1 MSQIKAS
8 EVKALRDKT
17 DAPMMECKKALIEAG
32 GELEKAEEIL
42 RVKLGSKA
50 GKTAARI
57 TAEGAIAIQIT
68 GTVGT
73 IIEVNCETDFVAKND
88 DFLGFVRDLSKLLSS
103 HSKPVLTV
111 ESLKEMKLTNTG
123 SVEEVRAGLIGK
135 IGENISIRR
144 FKNMDAKG
152 SLHKYLH
159 GTKIGVLLDLEGG
172 TADVGKDVAMHIA
185 AMKPKALDI
194 SGIDQGL
201 LDKEQRVAR
210 EKAIKSGKPVEII
223 EKMVSGAI
231 NKYVKEISLLGQV
244 FVKAEDGKQT
254 VAEYLKSKGATVKA
268 FELFVVGEGMEKN
281 LRILQ
286 KRLLLLRLPRKLEGL
301 TLLVLD
307 NISWTHTKNLSKEFC

>member
-32 GELEKAEEIL
+32 GTFEKAEEIL

-57 TAEGAIAIQIT
+57 TAEGAVAVEIT
-68 GTVGT
+68 DTVGT

-88 DFLGFVRDLSKLLSS
+88 DFLAFVKDLSKLLSV
-103 HSKPVLTV
+103 HSDPVLTV
-111 ESLKEMKLTNTG
+111 DRLKEIKITNTD
-123 SVEEVRAGLIGK
+123 SVEDVRARLIGK

-144 FKNMDAKG
+144 FKHINAKG
-152 SLHKYLH
+152 TLHKYLH

-172 TADVGKDVAMHIA
+172 SADVGKDVAMHIA
-185 AMKPKALDI
+185 AMKPRALDV
-194 SGIDQGL
+194 SGIEQSL
-201 LDKEQRVAR
+201 LEKEQRVAR
-210 EKAIKSGKPVEII
+210 EKAVKSGKPPEII

-268 FELFVVGEGMEKN
+268 FQLFVVGEGMEKKSEN
-281 LRILQ
+281 FAEEVAATQ
-286 KRLLLLRLPRKLEGL
+286 AA
-301 TLLVLD
+301 
-307 NISWTHTKNLSKEFC
+307 SKA

>member
-1 MSQIKAS
+1 MSQIKAT

-32 GELEKAEEIL
+32 GEFEKAEEIL

-68 GTVGT
+68 GAVGT

-103 HSKPVLTV
+103 HSEPFSTV
-111 ESLKEMKLTNTG
+111 DDLKEMKLINND
-123 SVEEVRAGLIGK
+123 SVEQVRARLIGK

-144 FKNMDAKG
+144 FRNMSARG
-152 SLHKYLH
+152 TLHKYLH

-172 TADVGKDVAMHIA
+172 TAEIGKDIAMHIA

-194 SGIDQGL
+194 SGIDQSL

-223 EKMVSGAI
+223 EKMVSGAV

-244 FVKAEDGKQT
+244 FVKADDGKQT

-268 FELFVVGEGMEKN
+268 FELFVVGEGLEKKSEN
-281 LRILQ
+281 FAEEVAATQ
-286 KRLLLLRLPRKLEGL
+286 AA
-301 TLLVLD
+301 
-307 NISWTHTKNLSKEFC
+307 SKA

>member
-17 DAPMMECKKALIEAG
+17 DAPMMECKKALSEAG
-32 GELEKAEEIL
+32 GDFEKAEEIL

-50 GKTAARI
+50 GKTADRI
-57 TAEGAIAIQIT
+57 TAEGAVAIHIT

-73 IIEVNCETDFVAKND
+73 IVEVNCETDFVAKND
-88 DFLGFVRDLSKLLSS
+88 DFLGFVRDLSELLSS
-103 HSKPVLTV
+103 HSEADVTV
-111 ESLKEMKLTNTG
+111 DSLKEIKLTSTD
-123 SVEEVRAGLIGK
+123 SVEDVRGRLIGK

-144 FKNMDAKG
+144 FKNVDAQG
-152 SLHKYLH
+152 TLHKYLH

-194 SGIDQGL
+194 SGIDQSL

-210 EKAIKSGKPVEII
+210 EKAIKSGKPTEIV
-223 EKMVSGAI
+223 EKMVSGAV

-244 FVKAEDGKQT
+244 FVKANDGKQT
-254 VAEYLKSKGATVKA
+254 VGEYLKSKEATVKA
-268 FELFVVGEGMEKN
+268 FQLFVVGEGLEKKSEN
-281 LRILQ
+281 FAEEVAATQ
-286 KRLLLLRLPRKLEGL
+286 AA
-301 TLLVLD
+301 
-307 NISWTHTKNLSKEFC
+307 SKA

>member
-32 GELEKAEEIL
+32 GTFEKAEEIL

-57 TAEGAIAIQIT
+57 TAEGAVAVEIT
-68 GTVGT
+68 DTVGT

-88 DFLGFVRDLSKLLSS
+88 DFLAFVTDLSKLLSN
-103 HSKPVLTV
+103 HSDPVLTV
-111 ESLKEMKLTNTG
+111 DGLKEMKITNTD
-123 SVEEVRAGLIGK
+123 SVEDVRARLIGK

-144 FKNMDAKG
+144 FKHISAKG
-152 SLHKYLH
+152 TLHKYLH

-185 AMKPKALDI
+185 AMKPRALDI
-194 SGIDQGL
+194 SGIDQSL
-201 LDKEQRVAR
+201 LEKEQRVAR
-210 EKAIKSGKPVEII
+210 EKAIKSGKPPEII

-254 VAEYLKSKGATVKA
+254 VAEYLKSKGAKVKA
-268 FELFVVGEGMEKN
+268 FQLFVVGEGLEKKSEN
-281 LRILQ
+281 FAEEVAATQ
-286 KRLLLLRLPRKLEGL
+286 AA
-301 TLLVLD
+301 
-307 NISWTHTKNLSKEFC
+307 SKA

>member
-8 EVKALRDKT
+8 EVKELRDKT

-32 GELEKAEEIL
+32 GEFDKAEEIL

-68 GTVGT
+68 GAVGT
-73 IIEVNCETDFVAKND
+73 IVEVNCETDFVAKND

-103 HSKPVLTV
+103 HLEPVLTV
-111 ESLKEMKLTNTG
+111 DNLKEMKLINND
-123 SVEEVRAGLIGK
+123 SVEEVRTRLIGK

-144 FKNMDAKG
+144 FKTMCAKG
-152 SLHKYLH
+152 TLHKYLH

-172 TADVGKDVAMHIA
+172 TAEVGKDVAMHIA

-194 SGIDQGL
+194 SGIDQSL

-210 EKAIKSGKPVEII
+210 EKAVKSGKPAEII
-223 EKMVSGAI
+223 EKMVSGAV

-244 FVKAEDGKQT
+244 FVKADDGKQT
-254 VAEYLKSKGATVKA
+254 VDEYLKSKGATVKA
-268 FELFVVGEGMEKN
+268 FELFVVGEGLEKKSEN
-281 LRILQ
+281 FAEEVAATQ
-286 KRLLLLRLPRKLEGL
+286 AA
-301 TLLVLD
+301 
-307 NISWTHTKNLSKEFC
+307 SKA

>member
-32 GELEKAEEIL
+32 GEFEKAEEIL

-50 GKTAARI
+50 GKTATRI
-57 TAEGAIAIQIT
+57 TAEGAVGIQIT

-88 DFLGFVRDLSKLLSS
+88 DFLGFVEDLSKLLSS
-103 HSKPVLTV
+103 NAEPVLTV
-111 ESLKEMKLTNTG
+111 DNLKEMKLTSNDT
-123 SVEEVRAGLIGK
+123 VEEVRARLIGK

-144 FKNMDAKG
+144 LKKIGGKG
-152 SLHKYLH
+152 TLYKYLH

-194 SGIDQGL
+194 SGIDQSL

-210 EKAIKSGKPVEII
+210 EKAIKSGKPAEII
-223 EKMVSGAI
+223 EKMVSGAV

-268 FELFVVGEGMEKN
+268 FELFVVGEGLEKKSEN
-281 LRILQ
+281 FAEEVAATQ
-286 KRLLLLRLPRKLEGL
+286 AA
-301 TLLVLD
+301 
-307 NISWTHTKNLSKEFC
+307 SKA